1 MCVCGQVK
9 LLLAHIQDVVT
20 FEGGVVTPERGDE
33 VSEQRHEDEA
43 EVCVQTF
50 TWLLLTPAQVQ
61 SQGLRE
67 GRRDADETLSF
78 LFTQKT
84 QNQRSDWTVF
94 FLSDV
99 K

>member
-1 MCVCGQVK
+1 MCVCVCVCVCVCGQVE
-9 LLLAHIQDVVT
+9 LLLSHIQDVVT
-20 FEGGVVTPERGDE
+20 FEGGVVTPEGGDE

-67 GRRDADETLSF
+67 G
-78 LFTQKT
+78 
-84 QNQRSDWTVF
+84 
-94 FLSDV
+94 
-99 K
+99 

>member
-1 MCVCGQVK
+1 MCVRSGK
-9 LLLAHIQDVVT
+9 TAAGTHPGMVT